1 MIIVDADILSMFA
14 KAGSLNV
21 LIEFFGKEQI
31 GMTPAIADEISV
43 PLQYG
48 YSFPLQILSQIP
60 VVPISKSVGKE
71 FLQLQ
76 TTAASLGGG
85 EREGIA
91 FCKVEG
97 AMFATND
104 STARR
109 FAKMQGIEVIS
120 LQAFLRTLWVSGVR
134 SKQEAKE
141 LLEQIKLSDDL
152 KVSEEVENEIFGQ
165 NEGESPS

>member
-60 VVPISKSVGKE
+60 VVPISKSV
-71 FLQLQ
+71 
-76 TTAASLGGG
+76 
-85 EREGIA
+85 
-91 FCKVEG
+91 
-97 AMFATND
+97 
-104 STARR
+104 
-109 FAKMQGIEVIS
+109 
-120 LQAFLRTLWVSGVR
+120 
-134 SKQEAKE
+134 
-141 LLEQIKLSDDL
+141 DL

-165 NEGESPS
+165 NEEESPS